1 MESSQESD
9 TETPVGDEILDSAA
23 FRAGRWVLAGLAGI
37 YALSTLLPTDS
48 KPDWVDTWF
57 YGIVIMVV
65 TLAGLIRPLV
75 VKRDRL
81 PWLLL
86 SLATIAW
93 AVGDQYWTIAFANL
107 PPDQEVPVPSPAD
120 AGYLGLYPLAY
131 VGLILLARAVLQ
143 RVPASVLLD
152 GLVTSLAVGALFS
165 AITVRQIISGVN
177 GSTASVVT
185 NLSYPVGDLILIVV
199 AVATLSMVRWR
210 ADPVWWLLVA
220 GFGLFA
226 VADTAYLLG
235 SNTWYVDGSWVDGTW
250 MVGIALVPL
259 AGSLRRKPAP
269 AAIGGFAAL
278 LVPILFSL
286 AALVVL
292 VVSAFADLHPI
303 TVILAAACLLAAGG
317 RTALTFEQTR
327 ALARSRTEA
336 MTDELTT
343 VGNRRV
349 LDDQLPALV
358 AGATAG
364 RPLLVSIVSIRH
376 LSEINETLGYEYGDG
391 LLGALGGRL
400 REQVGDRAVPARLGG
415 AEIALLQPFDG
426 HLARAEQSV
435 RDLLA
440 AVATPVRVSGVEVE
454 IELSAGL
461 AGSPMHATDSRDLMR
476 CAGDAL
482 RRAKATESEVEVYD
496 PAQDVGRDFG
506 PRLLPELIGA
516 LEAQRIVAWYQPKVD
531 LATGAAVELE
541 AQLRWVHP
549 EHGVLDAA
557 ALRPLAARAG
567 LTRRLTRV
575 LLTEAVRRCAWWQS
589 NGVQLGVSLDLT
601 TADVLD
607 SRLPYELARLVS
619 EAGVPPAA
627 IQLELAEDL
636 LLVDPGRTRRALNQ
650 FRTLGVRLALDHYG
664 RSAPSLTRLR
674 TMPVQELKLDRSFVA
689 SVLQS
694 APDEAVVQ
702 STISLAQSLGIRTV
716 ADGVDTADL
725 LTRVRTYGVR
735 AVQGAAVGDPM
746 SPAGLADWLGT
757 GSPESSDSV
766 RAPQP
771 IG

>member
-1 MESSQESD
+1 M
-9 TETPVGDEILDSAA
+9 ETPSGTGPDTITGDDQVLSSSA
-23 FRAGRWVLAGLAGI
+23 FRAGRWIVGTLAAVYTLTTLIPKDSKPSWVDTYFYSFVLLAVVLAGFARV
-37 YALSTLLPTDS
+37 A
-48 KPDWVDTWF
+48 
-57 YGIVIMVV
+57 
-65 TLAGLIRPLV
+65 A
-75 VKRDRL
+75 VKRDRR

-86 SLATIAW
+86 ISAMLVW
-93 AVGDQYWTIAFANL
+93 ALGDIYWSIAFSDA
-107 PPDQEVPVPSPAD
+107 ETVPVPSLAD
-120 AGYLGLYPLAY
+120 AFYIATYPLAY
-131 VGLILLARAVLQ
+131 AGMVLLARSVLK

-165 AITVRQIISGVN
+165 AFTVDQILSGVD
-177 GSTASVVT
+177 GSLAEVLT
-185 NLSYPVGDLILIVV
+185 NMAYPVGDLILVVV
-199 AVATLSMVRWR
+199 AVATLAMVRWR
-210 ADPVWWLLVA
+210 AEAVWWLLVA
-220 GFGLFA
+220 GFALFA
-226 VADTAYLLG
+226 IADTAYLLG
-235 SNTWYVDGSWVDGTW
+235 SNTWYEDGSWVDGLW
-250 MVGIALVPL
+250 MAGIALVPL
-259 AGSLRRKPAP
+259 AGSLQRRRAP

-278 LVPILFSL
+278 VVPILFSL
-286 AALVVL
+286 SALTLLVVG
-292 VVSAFADLHPI
+292 AFVELHPV
-303 TVILAAACLLAAGG
+303 TVVLAAACLLAAGV

-343 VGNRRV
+343 LGNRRV
-349 LDDQLPALV
+349 LDDRLPALA
-358 AGATAG
+358 AGASAG

-376 LSEINETLGYEYGDG
+376 LAEINETLGYEYGDG

-400 REQVGDRAVPARLGG
+400 REQVGDRAIPARLGG
-415 AEIALLQPFDG
+415 AEIAVLQPFDG
-426 HLARAEQSV
+426 HLARAEQSM

-440 AVATPVRVSGVEVE
+440 SLASPVRVAGVEVE

-461 AGSPMHATDSRDLMR
+461 AASPMHATDSRDLLR

-482 RRAKATESEVEVYD
+482 RRAKTTESEVEVYD
-496 PAQDVGRDFG
+496 AALDIGRDFG

-516 LEAQRIVAWYQPKVD
+516 LEANRIVAWYQPKVD
-531 LATGAAVELE
+531 LASGAAVELE
-541 AQLRWVHP
+541 AVLRWAHP
-549 EHGVLDAA
+549 EHGVLDAE

-575 LLTEAVRRCAWWQS
+575 LLAEAVGRCAWWQRA
-589 NGVQLGVSLDLT
+589 GVQLGVSLDLT

-694 APDEAVVQ
+694 GPDEAVVR
-702 STISLAQSLGIRTV
+702 STVSLAQSLGIRTV
-716 ADGVDTADL
+716 ADGADTPDL
-725 LTRVRTYGVR
+725 LNRVRSYGVR
-735 AVQGAAVGDPM
+735 AVQGSAVGEPM
-746 SPAGLADWLGT
+746 SPAELASWLGT
-757 GSPESSDSV
+757 GDVEPI

>member
-1 MESSQESD
+1 METSQESG
-9 TETPVGDEILDSAA
+9 TERSGGDEILDSGA
-23 FRAGRWVLAGLAGI
+23 FRAGRWVLGSLAGI
-37 YALSTLLPTDS
+37 YAVSTLLPTDS
-48 KPDWVDTWF
+48 KPAWVDTWF
-57 YGIVIMVV
+57 YGIVILAV
-65 TLAGLIRPLV
+65 TLSGLIRPLLV
-75 VKRDRL
+75 QKDRL

-86 SLATIAW
+86 SLAMISW
-93 AVGDQYWTIAFANL
+93 AVGDQYWSIMFSNTPSA
-107 PPDQEVPVPSPAD
+107 DVPIPSPAD
-120 AGYLGLYPLAY
+120 VGYVGLYPLAY
-131 VGLILLARAVLQ
+131 VGLILLARSVLKQ
-143 RVPASVLLD
+143 VPASVLLD
-152 GLVTSLAVGALFS
+152 GLVTSLAIGALFS
-165 AITVRQIISGVN
+165 AFTVKQLISGVD
-177 GSTASVVT
+177 GSAATVIT
-185 NLSYPVGDLILIVV
+185 LLSYPVGDLILIVV
-199 AVATLSMVRWR
+199 AFATLSMVRWR

-226 VADTAYLLG
+226 VADTAYLLLG
-235 SNTWYVDGSWVDGTW
+235 DDYIDGSWVDGAW
-250 MVGIALVPL
+250 MIGIALVPL

-286 AALVVL
+286 AALIVL
-292 VVSAFADLHPI
+292 VISAFADLHPI

-327 ALARSRTEA
+327 ALTRSQTEA
-336 MTDELTT
+336 KTDELTT

-349 LDDQLPALV
+349 LDDELPALA
-358 AGATAG
+358 AGAAAG
-364 RPLLVSIVSIRH
+364 RPVLVSIVSIRH

-426 HLARAEQSV
+426 HLARAEQSM

-454 IELSAGL
+454 IELSAGIA
-461 AGSPMHATDSRDLMR
+461 AGPMHATDSRDLLR

-496 PAQDVGRDFG
+496 PAQDIGRDFG

-516 LEAQRIVAWYQPKVD
+516 LETHRIVAWYQPKVD
-531 LATGAAVELE
+531 LTSGSAVELE

-549 EHGVLDAA
+549 EHGVLDSAT
-557 ALRPLAARAG
+557 LRPLAARAG

-575 LLTEAVRRCAWWQS
+575 LLTEAVRRCAWWQT
-589 NGVQLGVSLDLT
+589 NGIQLGVSVDLT

-694 APDEAVVQ
+694 GPDEAVVR

-716 ADGVDTADL
+716 ADGVDTTEL
-725 LTRVRTYGVR
+725 LDRVRGYGVR

-746 SPAGLADWLGT
+746 SPAVLADWLGT
-757 GSPESSDSV
+757 GSAESEPV
-766 RAPQP
+766 YAAQP

>member
-1 MESSQESD
+1 MEALPDSARD
-9 TETPVGDEILDSAA
+9 TTSEDAVLDSPA
-23 FRAGRWVLAGLAGI
+23 FRAGRWVLGGLAVV
-37 YALSTLLPTDS
+37 YALSTLVPHDA
-48 KPDWVDTWF
+48 KPAWVDTWF
-57 YGIVIMVV
+57 YSVV
-65 TLAGLIRPLV
+65 LLAVTFSGLARPLLV
-75 VKRDRL
+75 ARDRR

-86 SLATIAW
+86 SLAMIAW
-93 AVGDQYWTIAFANL
+93 AVGDVYWSLSFGNYPA
-107 PPDQEVPVPSPAD
+107 DQEIPVPSPAD
-120 AGYLGLYPLAY
+120 AGYLATYPLAY
-131 VGLILLARAVLQ
+131 VGMVLLARSVLK
-143 RVPASVLLD
+143 RMPANVLLD

-165 AITVRQIISGVN
+165 AFTIERIVSGVD
-177 GSTASVVT
+177 GSTAEVLT
-185 NLSYPVGDLILIVV
+185 NLSYPVGDLILVVV
-199 AVATLSMVRWR
+199 AVATLAMVRWR

-235 SNTWYVDGSWVDGTW
+235 SNTWYDDGIWVDGVW
-250 MVGIALVPL
+250 MIGIALIPL
-259 AGSLRRKPAP
+259 AGSLRPRPAS

-286 AALVVL
+286 AALGVL
-292 VVSAFADLHPI
+292 VVGAFVDLHPV
-303 TVILAAACLLAAGG
+303 TVVLAAACLLAAGA

-349 LDDQLPALV
+349 LDERLPAL
-358 AGATAG
+358 TAAAAQG
-364 RPLLVSIVSIRH
+364 SPALVTIVSIRH
-376 LSEINETLGYEYGDG
+376 LAEINETLGYEYGDG
-391 LLGALGGRL
+391 LLGALGTRL

-440 AVATPVRVSGVEVE
+440 SIASPVRVAGVEVE

-461 AGSPMHATDSRDLMR
+461 AASPMHATDSRDLLR

-482 RRAKATESEVEVYD
+482 RRAKTTESEVEVYD

-516 LEAQRIVAWYQPKVD
+516 LEANRIVAWYQPKVD
-531 LATGAAVELE
+531 LATGSAVELE

-549 EHGVLDAA
+549 EHGVLTAGS
-557 ALRPLAARAG
+557 LRPLAARAG

-575 LLTEAVRRCAWWQS
+575 LMTEAVRRCAWWQR

-619 EAGVPPAA
+619 EAGVPPSS

-689 SVLQS
+689 SVLQGG
-694 APDEAVVQ
+694 PDEAVVR
-702 STISLAQSLGIRTV
+702 STLSLAQSLGIRTV
-716 ADGVDTADL
+716 ADGVDTQDL
-725 LTRVRTYGVR
+725 LGRVRTYGVR
-735 AVQGAAVGDPM
+735 AVQGAAVGDAM
-746 SPAGLADWLGT
+746 SSTDLAGWLGA
-757 GSPESSDSV
+757 PEAEPT
-766 RAPQP
+766 RTPQP

>member
-1 MESSQESD
+1 MDTTPDGAIQTSS
-9 TETPVGDEILDSAA
+9 GDAILDSAA
-23 FRAGRWVLAGLAGI
+23 FRAGRWILGGLAVV
-37 YALSTLLPTDS
+37 YALSTLLPADS

-57 YGIVIMVV
+57 YGVVLMAV
-65 TLAGLIRPLV
+65 TLAGLVRPLLV
-75 VKRDRL
+75 AKDRR
-81 PWLLL
+81 PWLFL
-86 SLATIAW
+86 SLAMIAW
-93 AVGDQYWTIAFANL
+93 AVGDQYWSIKFSGV
-107 PPDQEVPVPSPAD
+107 DEVPVPSWAD
-120 AGYLGLYPLAY
+120 LGYLGLYPLAY
-131 VGLILLARAVLQ
+131 VGLLLLARSILR

-165 AITVRQIISGVN
+165 AFTIKQIIDGVD
-177 GSTASVVT
+177 GSSAEVLT
-185 NLSYPVGDLILIVV
+185 NLSYPVGDLVLIVA
-199 AVATLSMVRWR
+199 AVATLAMLRWR
-210 ADPVWWLLVA
+210 ADPVLWLLVA
-220 GFGLFA
+220 GFALFA

-235 SNTWYVDGSWVDGTW
+235 SNTWYEDGSWVDGLW
-250 MVGIALVPL
+250 MIGIALVPL
-259 AGSLRRKPAP
+259 AGSRRTRPAP

-286 AALVVL
+286 AALGVL
-292 VVSAFADLHPI
+292 IAGSFTDLHPV
-303 TVILAAACLLAAGG
+303 TVVLAAACLVAAGA

-327 ALARSRTEA
+327 ALNRSRTEA
-336 MTDELTT
+336 MTDELTS

-349 LDDQLPALV
+349 LDDRLPALT
-358 AGATAG
+358 AGAGAG
-364 RPLLVSIVSIRH
+364 RPALVTIVSIRH

-391 LLGALGGRL
+391 LLAALGTRL

-426 HLARAEQSV
+426 HVARAEQSV

-440 AVATPVRVSGVEVE
+440 AIAAPVRVAGVEVE

-461 AGSPMHATDSRDLMR
+461 AASPMHATDSRDLLR

-482 RRAKATESEVEVYD
+482 RRAKSTESEVEVYD

-516 LEAQRIVAWYQPKVD
+516 LEANRIVAWYQPKVD
-531 LATGAAVELE
+531 LASGSAVELE

-549 EHGVLDAA
+549 EHGVLTAA

-575 LLTEAVRRCAWWQS
+575 LLTEAVQRCAWWQRA
-589 NGVQLGVSLDLT
+589 GVQLGVSVDLT

-619 EAGVPPAA
+619 EAGVPPAS

-694 APDEAVVQ
+694 GPDEAVVR
-702 STISLAQSLGIRTV
+702 STVSLAQSLGIRTV
-716 ADGVDTADL
+716 ADGVDTQDL
-725 LTRVRTYGVR
+725 LGRVRSYGVR

-746 SPAGLADWLGT
+746 SPTELAGWLGA
-757 GSPESSDSV
+757 GEAELG
-766 RAPQP
+766 RQPQP

>member
-1 MESSQESD
+1 MDTPSRTVPDTTPEDAALSSS
-9 TETPVGDEILDSAA
+9 A
-23 FRAGRWVLAGLAGI
+23 FRTGRWVLGSLAVG
-37 YALSTLLPTDS
+37 YALATLIPKDA
-48 KPDWVDTWF
+48 KPGWVDTWF
-57 YGIVIMVV
+57 YAAVLLAVV
-65 TLAGLIRPLV
+65 LSGLARV
-75 VKRDRL
+75 VVVQRDRT

-86 SLATIAW
+86 ILAMLAW
-93 AVGDQYWTIAFANL
+93 SIGDIYWAIAFSDA
-107 PPDQEVPVPSPAD
+107 ETVPVPSPAD
-120 AGYLGLYPLAY
+120 VGYIATYPLAY
-131 VGLILLARAVLQ
+131 VGMVLLARSVLR

-165 AITVRQIISGVN
+165 AFTVDRIISRVD
-177 GSTASVVT
+177 GSVAEVLT
-185 NLSYPVGDLILIVV
+185 NLSYPVGDLVLVVV
-199 AVATLSMVRWR
+199 AVATLAMVRWR
-210 ADPVWWLLVA
+210 AEPVWWLLVA

-235 SNTWYVDGSWVDGTW
+235 SNTWYVDGSWVDGLW
-250 MVGIALVPL
+250 MLGIALIPL
-259 AGSLRRKPAP
+259 AGSLRRRAAP
-269 AAIGGFAAL
+269 ATISGFAAL

-286 AALVVL
+286 AGLTLLVVG
-292 VVSAFADLHPI
+292 AFVELHPV
-303 TVILAAACLLAAGG
+303 TVMLAAACLVAAGA

-327 ALARSRTEA
+327 ALTHSRTEA

-343 VGNRRV
+343 LGNRRV
-349 LDDQLPALV
+349 LDERLPALA

-376 LSEINETLGYEYGDG
+376 LAEINETLGYEYGDG

-400 REQVGDRAVPARLGG
+400 REQLGDRAVPARLGG
-415 AEIALLQPFDG
+415 AEIAVLQPFDG

-435 RDLLA
+435 RELLA
-440 AVATPVRVSGVEVE
+440 SLASPVRVAGVEVE

-461 AGSPMHATDSRDLMR
+461 AASPMHATDSRDLLR

-482 RRAKATESEVEVYD
+482 RRAKATQSEVEIYD

-506 PRLLPELIGA
+506 PRLLPELVGA
-516 LEAQRIVAWYQPKVD
+516 LEANRIVAWYQPKVD
-531 LATGAAVELE
+531 LATGSAVELE
-541 AQLRWVHP
+541 AVLRWAHP
-549 EHGVLDAA
+549 EHGVLDAE

-575 LLTEAVRRCAWWQS
+575 LLTEAVNRCAGWQRA
-589 NGVQLGVSLDLT
+589 GVQLGVSLDLT

-694 APDEAVVQ
+694 APDEAVVR
-702 STISLAQSLGIRTV
+702 STVSLAQSLGIRTV
-716 ADGVDTADL
+716 ADGVDTPELVD
-725 LTRVRTYGVR
+725 RVRSYGAR
-735 AVQGAAVGDPM
+735 AVQGSAVGEPM
-746 SPAGLADWLGT
+746 SPVELGGWLGT
-757 GSPESSDSV
+757 DAEPARS
-766 RAPQP
+766 PQP

>member
-1 MESSQESD
+1 MESPPGSVSD
-9 TETPVGDEILDSAA
+9 PAAGDGVLDSAA
-23 FRAGRWVLAGLAGI
+23 FRIGRWVLGGLAVA
-37 YALSTLLPTDS
+37 YAATTLVPHDA

-57 YGIVIMVV
+57 YSVVLLAV
-65 TLAGLIRPLV
+65 TLSGLARPLLV
-75 VKRDRL
+75 RRDRR

-86 SLATIAW
+86 SLAMVAW
-93 AVGDQYWTIAFANL
+93 AAGDVYWAVSFGGYG
-107 PPDQEVPVPSPAD
+107 PDQEIPVPSPAD
-120 AGYLGLYPLAY
+120 AGYLATYPLAY
-131 VGLILLARAVLQ
+131 VGMVLLARSVLR
-143 RVPASVLLD
+143 RVPSSVLLD

-165 AITVRQIISGVN
+165 AFTLERIVSGVD
-177 GSTASVVT
+177 GSTAEVLT
-185 NLSYPVGDLILIVV
+185 NLSYPVGDLILVVV
-199 AVATLSMVRWR
+199 AVATLAMVRWR

-235 SNTWYVDGSWVDGTW
+235 SNTWYDDGIWVDGLW
-250 MVGIALVPL
+250 MIGIALVPL
-259 AGSLRRKPAP
+259 AGSLRPRPAP
-269 AAIGGFAAL
+269 ASVGGFAAL

-292 VVSAFADLHPI
+292 VVGAFVDLHPA
-303 TVILAAACLLAAGG
+303 TVVLAAACLVAAGA

-336 MTDELTT
+336 RTDELTS

-349 LDDQLPALV
+349 LDERLPELTAGAAAGRPALV
-358 AGATAG
+358 T
-364 RPLLVSIVSIRH
+364 IVSIRH
-376 LSEINETLGYEYGDG
+376 LAEINETLGYEYGDG
-391 LLGALGGRL
+391 LLAALGTRL

-440 AVATPVRVSGVEVE
+440 SIAAPVRVAGAEVE

-461 AGSPMHATDSRDLMR
+461 AASPMHAADGRDLLR

-482 RRAKATESEVEVYD
+482 RRAKATESDVEIYD

-516 LEAQRIVAWYQPKVD
+516 LEANRIVAWYQPKVD
-531 LATGAAVELE
+531 LAGGSAVELE

-549 EHGVLDAA
+549 EHGVLTAE

-575 LLTEAVRRCAWWQS
+575 LMTEAVQRCAWWQR
-589 NGVQLGVSLDLT
+589 NGVQLGVALDLT

-619 EAGVPPAA
+619 ETGVPPGA

-674 TMPVQELKLDRSFVA
+674 TMPVQELNLDRSFVA

-694 APDEAVVQ
+694 GPDEAVVR
-702 STISLAQSLGIRTV
+702 STVSLAQSLGIRTV
-716 ADGVDTADL
+716 ADGVDTEEL
-725 LTRVRTYGVR
+725 LGRVRTYGVG
-735 AVQGAAVGDPM
+735 AVQGAAVGAAM
-746 SPAGLADWLGT
+746 SPAELATWLGT
-757 GSPESSDSV
+757 AESEPT
-766 RAPQP
+766 RTPQP

>member
-1 MESSQESD
+1 MESP
-9 TETPVGDEILDSAA
+9 PVGARDTTREDAVLDSVA
-23 FRAGRWVLAGLAGI
+23 FRIGRWVLGGLAAV
-37 YALSTLLPTDS
+37 YAVSSLVPHDS
-48 KPDWVDTWF
+48 KPGWVDTWF
-57 YGIVIMVV
+57 YSIVLLVV
-65 TLAGLIRPLV
+65 ALSGLARPLL
-75 VKRDRL
+75 VKRDRR

-86 SLATIAW
+86 SLAMIAW
-93 AVGDQYWTIAFANL
+93 AVGDVYWSVAFSDA
-107 PPDQEVPVPSPAD
+107 ETVPVPSAAD
-120 AGYLGLYPLAY
+120 AGYLAVYPLAY
-131 VGLILLARAVLQ
+131 VGMVLLARSVLK

-165 AITVRQIISGVN
+165 AFTIDKIVSGVD
-177 GSTASVVT
+177 GSTAEVLT
-185 NLSYPVGDLILIVV
+185 NLSYPVGDLILVVV
-199 AVATLSMVRWR
+199 AVATLAMVRWR
-210 ADPVWWLLVA
+210 TDPVWWLLVA

-235 SNTWYVDGSWVDGTW
+235 SNTWYVDGSWVDGLW

-259 AGSLRRKPAP
+259 AGSMRPRPTPAS
-269 AAIGGFAAL
+269 IGGFAAL

-292 VVSAFADLHPI
+292 IAGTFTDLHPVTI
-303 TVILAAACLLAAGG
+303 VLAAACLLAAGA

-327 ALARSRTEA
+327 ALTHSQNEA
-336 MTDELTT
+336 KTDELTS

-349 LDDQLPALV
+349 LDERLPALTS
-358 AGATAG
+358 GANAG
-364 RPLLVSIVSIRH
+364 RPALVTIVSIRH
-376 LSEINETLGYEYGDG
+376 LAEINETLGYEYGDG
-391 LLGALGGRL
+391 LLGALGARL

-426 HLARAEQSV
+426 HLARAEQSI

-440 AVATPVRVSGVEVE
+440 AVATPVRVAGVEVE

-461 AGSPMHATDSRDLMR
+461 AASPMHATESRDLLR

-482 RRAKATESEVEVYD
+482 RRAKTTESEVEVYD
-496 PAQDVGRDFG
+496 PAQDIGRDFG

-516 LEAQRIVAWYQPKVD
+516 LEANRIVAWYQPKVD
-531 LATGAAVELE
+531 LASGAAVELE

-549 EHGVLDAA
+549 EHGVLSAD

-575 LLTEAVRRCAWWQS
+575 LLTEAVNRCAWWQRA
-589 NGVQLGVSLDLT
+589 GVQLGVSLDLT

-694 APDEAVVQ
+694 GPDEAVVR
-702 STISLAQSLGIRTV
+702 STVSLAQSLGIRTV
-716 ADGVDTADL
+716 ADGVDTQEL
-725 LTRVRTYGVR
+725 LGRVRSYGVR

-746 SPAGLADWLGT
+746 SPTDLAGWLGAAEGEPART
-757 GSPESSDSV
+757 
-766 RAPQP
+766 PQP

>member
-1 MESSQESD
+1 VESLQESGPD
-9 TETPVGDEILDSAA
+9 RQTEDEILDSPA
-23 FRAGRWVLAGLAGI
+23 FRVGRWVLGGLAAV
-37 YALSTLLPTDS
+37 YALSTLLPKS
-48 KPDWVDTWF
+48 SEPAWVDTWF
-57 YGIVIMVV
+57 YGVVIMAV

-93 AVGDQYWTIAFANL
+93 AVGDQYWSIMFSDA
-107 PPDQEVPVPSPAD
+107 DSIPVPSPAD
-120 AGYLGLYPLAY
+120 VGYLGLYPLAY

-165 AITVRQIISGVN
+165 AFTVKQIISGVD
-177 GSTASVVT
+177 GSTAAVIT

-210 ADPVWWLLVA
+210 AEPVWWLLVA

-226 VADTAYLLG
+226 IADTAYLLG
-235 SNTWYVDGSWVDGTW
+235 SNTWYTDGSWVDGTW

-259 AGSLRRKPAP
+259 AGSLRRRAAP

-292 VVSAFADLHPI
+292 VVSAFVDLHPI

-336 MTDELTT
+336 RTDELTT

-349 LDDQLPALV
+349 LDDELPALA
-358 AGATAG
+358 AGAVAG

-440 AVATPVRVSGVEVE
+440 AVATPVRLSGVEVE

-461 AGSPMHATDSRDLMR
+461 AASPMHATDSRDLLR

-496 PAQDVGRDFG
+496 PAQDIGRDFG
-506 PRLLPELIGA
+506 PRLLPELINA
-516 LEAQRIVAWYQPKVD
+516 LETNRIVAWYQPKVD
-531 LATGAAVELE
+531 LASGAAVELE

-557 ALRPLAARAG
+557 TLRPLAARAG

-575 LLTEAVRRCAWWQS
+575 MLTEAVRRCAWWQAA
-589 NGVQLGVSLDLT
+589 GVQLGVSVDLT

-619 EAGVPPAA
+619 EAGVPPAS

-694 APDEAVVQ
+694 GPDEAVVR
-702 STISLAQSLGIRTV
+702 STISLAQSLGIRAV
-716 ADGVDTADL
+716 ADGVDTNDL
-725 LTRVRTYGVR
+725 LGRVRSYGVR
-735 AVQGAAVGDPM
+735 AVQGAAIGDPM
-746 SPAGLADWLGT
+746 SPTVLAEWLGT
-757 GSPESSDSV
+757 GTPEIDPV
-766 RAPQP
+766 RTPAPAP
-771 IG
+771 TG

>member
-1 MESSQESD
+1 MESAQGSGPES
-9 TETPVGDEILDSAA
+9 PGGDEILDSAG
-23 FRAGRWVLAGLAGI
+23 FRAGRWVVGALAAI
-37 YALSTLLPTDS
+37 YALSTLLPADS

-65 TLAGLIRPLV
+65 TLAGLARPLLV
-75 VKRDRL
+75 TRDRR

-86 SLATIAW
+86 SVATIAW
-93 AVGDQYWTIAFANL
+93 AVGDVYWAIAFSDADEI
-107 PPDQEVPVPSPAD
+107 PIPSPAD
-120 AGYLGLYPLAY
+120 VGYVGLYPLAY
-131 VGLILLARAVLQ
+131 VGLVLLARSVLH

-165 AITVRQIISGVN
+165 AFTIQRVISGVD
-177 GSTASVVT
+177 GSAAEVLT
-185 NLSYPVGDLILIVV
+185 NLSYPVGDLVLIVV
-199 AVATLSMVRWR
+199 AVATLAMVRWR
-210 ADPVWWLLVA
+210 AEPVWWLLVA

-235 SNTWYVDGSWVDGTW
+235 SNTWYDDGSWVDGLW
-250 MVGIALVPL
+250 MIGIALVPL
-259 AGSLRRKPAP
+259 AGSLRRRPAP
-269 AAIGGFAAL
+269 AVIGGFAAL

-286 AALVVL
+286 AALAVL
-292 VVSAFADLHPI
+292 VVSAFADLHPV
-303 TVILAAACLLAAGG
+303 TVVLAAACLLAAGG

-327 ALARSRTEA
+327 ALARSQTEA
-336 MTDELTT
+336 KTDELTT

-349 LDDQLPALV
+349 LDDELPALA
-358 AGATAG
+358 AGAAAG
-364 RPLLVSIVSIRH
+364 HPVLVTIVSIRH
-376 LSEINETLGYEYGDG
+376 LAEINETLGYEYGDG
-391 LLGALGGRL
+391 LLGALGTRL

-440 AVATPVRVSGVEVE
+440 AVATPVRVAGVEVE
-454 IELSAGL
+454 IELSAGVA
-461 AGSPMHATDSRDLMR
+461 AGPMHATDGRDLLR

-496 PAQDVGRDFG
+496 PAQDIGRDFG

-516 LEAQRIVAWYQPKVD
+516 LEAHRIVAWYQPKVD
-531 LATGAAVELE
+531 LVSGSAIELE

-557 ALRPLAARAG
+557 ILRPLAARAG

-575 LLTEAVRRCAWWQS
+575 LLTEAVRRCAWWQA
-589 NGVQLGVSLDLT
+589 NGVQLGVSVDLT

-694 APDEAVVQ
+694 GPDEAVVR
-702 STISLAQSLGIRTV
+702 STVSLAQSLGIRTV

-725 LTRVRTYGVR
+725 LDRVRSYGVA
-735 AVQGAAVGDPM
+735 AVQGAAVGEPM
-746 SPAGLADWLGT
+746 SPAVLADWLGT
-757 GSPESSDSV
+757 GSSEPDSV